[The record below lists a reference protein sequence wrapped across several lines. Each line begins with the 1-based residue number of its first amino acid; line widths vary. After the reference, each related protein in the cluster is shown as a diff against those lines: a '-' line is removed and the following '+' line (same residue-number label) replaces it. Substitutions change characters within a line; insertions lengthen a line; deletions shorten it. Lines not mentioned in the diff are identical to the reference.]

1 MTNQFATLALTALV
15 SSPTNPRK
23 TFNQDKLQE
32 LANSITSSGGVH
44 QPILVRQLP
53 AQRLLDTAH
62 LKPRPE
68 YEIVAGERRYRAS
81 IMAKMDTIPALIRE
95 LTDDQVL
102 EIQIIENLQRDG
114 LTDLE
119 AAEGYQA
126 LMDHNKLTPEQVG
139 AKIGKSRTFVYN
151 CLKLLAL
158 SPDAKQAM
166 RTQGLSTSAAQLI
179 ARIPNDA
186 LQAKALAY
194 ATDPDD
200 DGDLPSYRDFSHWL
214 QRNVMLN
221 LAHACFPID
230 QADFVP
236 GVSSCT
242 NCSKRTGANPDL
254 FTDVKSADMC
264 TNPPCYH
271 AKDAKQD
278 ELDETD
284 DVDGSADAGREIGF
298 KENSTEGSREMA
310 RLAQA
315 AARQAASNPEDSY
328 KKNIQ
333 RLKDDQ
339 ATAIDAASRIAQFE
353 YLVDHI
359 HSEQADVPDT
369 LLSAELLR
377 AWLLRR
383 YDDYN
388 AEEIAFA
395 FKIDG
400 YQEFDSYHEQ
410 SNADDAYME
419 TVKLRIQ
426 RAPADD
432 IYRYMT
438 ALMLLDD
445 RERYAFSAE
454 SIQPATLFDAF
465 AQETGIDLSQVKKEA
480 AEDIEADFKAQIA
493 DLNKKIKA
501 LKADAKTAKVA
512 ETTSA
517 HGLAGAASDLPV
529 ADAKKSSASRKPKA
543 AKTSTEEA
551 KAGIAA
557 AMQSVEAEPLGAALG
572 GSGAST
578 FKVGEYVEVLDGKH
592 KGKLGL
598 VASDDG
604 ADLWTVTLKNS
615 TGLPFAKQLPTK
627 SLKRSQQ
634 P

>member
-32 LANSITSSGGVH
+32 LADSITSSGGVH

-53 AQRLLDTAH
+53 AQRLQDTAH

-102 EIQIIENLQRDG
+102 EIQIIENLQRDD

-126 LMDHNKLTPEQVG
+126 LMDHNKLTAEQVG

-194 ATDPDD
+194 ATDPDG

-264 TNPPCYH
+264 TDPPCYH

-278 ELDETD
+278 ELDELEQDEANAAHTT
-284 DVDGSADAGREIGF
+284 GSAH
-298 KENSTEGSREMA
+298 TGSDLHH
-310 RLAQA
+310 LASA
-315 AARQAASNPEDSY
+315 AARQAKISPEEQY
-328 KKNIQ
+328 KIDISLLKNRQ
-333 RLKDDQ
+333 TL
-339 ATAIDAASRIAQFE
+339 AIDAASRIAQFN
-353 YLVDHI
+353 YLLERIRSTSDVNAQNLLGGSILREWLAKNYND
-359 HSEQADVPDT
+359 ADT
-369 LLSAELLR
+369 
-377 AWLLRR
+377 
-383 YDDYN
+383 DDISLIFGIPEPKEIPNDWKASGKLIDEFHN
-388 AEEIAFA
+388 AV
-395 FKIDG
+395 
-400 YQEFDSYHEQ
+400 
-410 SNADDAYME
+410 
-419 TVKLRIQ
+419 TLRIH
-426 RAPADD
+426 RASDAD
-432 IYRYMT
+432 IYRYM
-438 ALMLLDD
+438 AAVLLLDD
-445 RERYAFSAE
+445 RNKYTHFASD
-454 SIQPATLFDAF
+454 IKPAILFNAF
-465 AQETGIDLSQVKKEA
+465 AQDHAIDLSQVKKEA

-493 DLNKKIKA
+493 ELNKKIKA

-512 ETTSA
+512 DATST

-543 AKTSTEEA
+543 AKTSAEEA

-572 GSGAST
+572 GSGGGT

-604 ADLWTVTLKNS
+604 ADLWTVTLRNS